1 MARARNIKPNI
12 MANESL
18 GELPPLTRLLFIYL
32 WMLADRDGRLE
43 DRPKRIAAMALP
55 FDTGVDVDAILND
68 LNRTGFIVR
77 YESGG
82 LACIQIANFSKH
94 QSPHV
99 REVSSVLPA
108 VPDDCLASKSESTAK
123 AVPRQCLGDAESSPR
138 SPDSLIP
145 DSLIPDSLIPDSLN
159 DESELVSCEP
169 VVQGRKQINLLKK
182 TSLPEGFTISER
194 VRRWAAQR
202 SYDRLD
208 EHLETF
214 KQKAAAN
221 GYTYASW
228 DDAFMGAIRDDW
240 AKLRASGRRLD
251 HFAVLQKIANEKP
264 VTVVDEEGSV
274 INDHG
279 HLPY

>member
-55 FDTGVDVDAILND
+55 FDTGVDVDAILDD

-77 YESGG
+77 YECGG

-145 DSLIPDSLIPDSLN
+145 DSLKEESKDREAKTISPRSAGSRLRSDWELPQDWHEWASKERPDLN
-159 DESELVSCEP
+159 APEVAEQFKDHWLAKPGRDGVKADWFATFRNWVRREKTH
-169 VVQGRKQINLLKK
+169 QAHGRKFDQ
-182 TSLPEGFTISER
+182 F
-194 VRRWAAQR
+194 AA
-202 SYDRLD
+202 
-208 EHLETF
+208 
-214 KQKAAAN
+214 
-221 GYTYASW
+221 
-228 DDAFMGAIRDDW
+228 
-240 AKLRASGRRLD
+240 
-251 HFAVLQKIANEKP
+251 LQKIANERP
-264 VTVVDEEGSV
+264 VTVIDEAGTV
-274 INDHG
+274 INEPG
-279 HLPY
+279 RLPY

>member
-123 AVPRQCLGDAESSPR
+123 AVPRQFLGDVKASPR

-145 DSLIPDSLIPDSLN
+145 DSLIPDSLN
-159 DESELVSCEP
+159 DESGLEPCEP
-169 VVQGRKQINLLKK
+169 VVQAPKHANRLKK
-182 TSLPEGFTISER
+182 TPLPEGFTISVR
-194 VRRWAAQR
+194 VRQWAAQR
-202 SYDRLD
+202 GYDRLD

-214 KQKAAAN
+214 TQKATAN

-240 AKLRASGRRLD
+240 AKLRMSGRKLD
-251 HFAVLQKIANEKP
+251 HFAVLQKIANERP
-264 VTVVDEEGSV
+264 VTVIDEEGTV
-274 INDHG
+274 INDPG